1 MEIDKTQVKIL
12 LVDDEPD
19 ILEFLS
25 YELNKKGYQVYT
37 ASNGISAIEVALS
50 EVPHVMILD
59 LMMPD
64 MDGIEV
70 CQKIRSHEELNSVM
84 ISFLTARTED
94 YIEVATLDAG
104 ADNFITK
111 PVKIRTLNSH
121 INALVR
127 RHSDFKDK
135 QKRKVIEIDNLLI
148 DKDSYELFSK
158 GEKIDVSLKEFQI
171 LWILAK
177 KPGKV
182 RLREDIYRKV
192 WGAEVIVGERTLDVH
207 ISKLRDKIGKERI
220 LTVKGIGYKLVV

>member
-25 YELNKKGYQVYT
+25 YELNKKGYQVFT
-37 ASNGISAIEVALS
+37 SNNGVSAIEIALS
-50 EVPHVMILD
+50 EVPHVIILD
-59 LMMPD
+59 LMMPE
-64 MDGIEV
+64 MDGIEI
-70 CQKIRSHEELNSVM
+70 CQKIRTHDELNSVM

-104 ADNFITK
+104 ADDFITK

-121 INALVR
+121 IKALVR
-127 RHSDFKDK
+127 RHPDFKDK

-148 DKDSYELFSK
+148 DKDSYELFSN
-158 GEKIDVSLKEFQI
+158 GDKIEVSLKEFQI

-192 WGAEVIVGERTLDVH
+192 WGSEVIVGERTLDVH

-220 LTVKGIGYKLVV
+220 LTIKGIGYKLVV